1 MIETSGMGQAVANA
15 TILDSAAFK
24 IQPLVRISGSAGVS
38 PTQGGTSVD
47 GQLAVQGFVNPPQRS
62 RKDSAL
68 D

>member
-47 GQLAVQGFVNPPQRS
+47 GQLALH
-62 RKDSAL
+62 AL
-68 D
+68 